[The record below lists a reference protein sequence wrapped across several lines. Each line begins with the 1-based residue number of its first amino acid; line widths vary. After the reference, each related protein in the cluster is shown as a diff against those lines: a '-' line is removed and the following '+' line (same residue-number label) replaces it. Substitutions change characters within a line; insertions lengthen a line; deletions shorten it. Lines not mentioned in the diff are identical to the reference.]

1 MDNSV
6 IKTNISASSDSIKM
20 QERLAIFLA
29 LIAGYI
35 DATGLIQWKTYVSFM
50 SGNTTSLGAAISTG
64 KFGII
69 IASAIVISCF
79 LLGIYAGTCLSL
91 WKKINNQILT
101 FYIVSGILIFYSII
115 AYFYDINNLSSI
127 AIVGFSMGMMN
138 TIITSVGNQ
147 KVNTD
152 FVTGTLNSLARNT
165 AMLTMTDDK
174 IKKKEYTSNAIHL
187 LLLWIGFLSGAF
199 IAPFLLDYFGKW
211 TLMIPA
217 LLLMIC
223 GILISKNN
231 TKTNIMLQKNDVAP
245 DFTLYATPD
254 QKITLSEFKG
264 KNVILAFYPA
274 DWSPVCSDQMALYN
288 ETLKFFKKYDA
299 EIFGISVDSKWCHLA
314 FSQSRNLHF
323 PLLADFEAKGEIAK
337 QYGVYDDKEGEC
349 KRALFV
355 INKEGIIEW
364 SYLSPTAINPG
375 ADGILDAL
383 ETLNTK

>member
-6 IKTNISASSDSIKM
+6 IKTNPSVSSDSIKK

-64 KFGII
+64 KYGII
-69 IASAIVISCF
+69 ITSITVISCF

-91 WKKINNQILT
+91 WKRIKNQILT
-101 FYIVSGILIFYSII
+101 FYIVSVILIFYSII
-115 AYFYDINNLSSI
+115 AYFYDINNLLSI

-211 TLMIPA
+211 TLMISA

-223 GILISKNN
+223 GMLISKNN
-231 TKTNIMLQKNDVAP
+231 FKN
-245 DFTLYATPD
+245 
-254 QKITLSEFKG
+254 
-264 KNVILAFYPA
+264 
-274 DWSPVCSDQMALYN
+274 
-288 ETLKFFKKYDA
+288 
-299 EIFGISVDSKWCHLA
+299 
-314 FSQSRNLHF
+314 
-323 PLLADFEAKGEIAK
+323 
-337 QYGVYDDKEGEC
+337 
-349 KRALFV
+349 
-355 INKEGIIEW
+355 
-364 SYLSPTAINPG
+364 
-375 ADGILDAL
+375 
-383 ETLNTK
+383 

>member
-6 IKTNISASSDSIKM
+6 IKTNPSFSSDLINM

-64 KFGII
+64 KFRII
-69 IASAIVISCF
+69 ITSVIVISCF

-91 WKKINNQILT
+91 WKRIKNQILT

-127 AIVGFSMGMMN
+127 AIIGFSMGMMN

-152 FVTGTLNSLARNT
+152 FVTGTLNSLARKT
-165 AMLTMTDDK
+165 AMLMMTKDK
-174 IKKKEYTSNAIHL
+174 AEKKEYQSNAIHL

-223 GILISKNN
+223 GMLISKNN
-231 TKTNIMLQKNDVAP
+231 FKN
-245 DFTLYATPD
+245 
-254 QKITLSEFKG
+254 
-264 KNVILAFYPA
+264 
-274 DWSPVCSDQMALYN
+274 
-288 ETLKFFKKYDA
+288 
-299 EIFGISVDSKWCHLA
+299 
-314 FSQSRNLHF
+314 
-323 PLLADFEAKGEIAK
+323 
-337 QYGVYDDKEGEC
+337 
-349 KRALFV
+349 
-355 INKEGIIEW
+355 
-364 SYLSPTAINPG
+364 
-375 ADGILDAL
+375 
-383 ETLNTK
+383 

>member
-6 IKTNISASSDSIKM
+6 IKTNPSFSSDLINM

-64 KFGII
+64 KFRII
-69 IASAIVISCF
+69 ITSVIVISCF

-91 WKKINNQILT
+91 WKRIKNQILT

-127 AIVGFSMGMMN
+127 AIIGFSMGMMN

-199 IAPFLLDYFGKW
+199 VAPFLLDYFGKW

-217 LLLMIC
+217 LLIMIC
-223 GILISKNN
+223 GILISKINA
-231 TKTNIMLQKNDVAP
+231 KN
-245 DFTLYATPD
+245 
-254 QKITLSEFKG
+254 
-264 KNVILAFYPA
+264 
-274 DWSPVCSDQMALYN
+274 
-288 ETLKFFKKYDA
+288 
-299 EIFGISVDSKWCHLA
+299 
-314 FSQSRNLHF
+314 
-323 PLLADFEAKGEIAK
+323 
-337 QYGVYDDKEGEC
+337 
-349 KRALFV
+349 
-355 INKEGIIEW
+355 
-364 SYLSPTAINPG
+364 
-375 ADGILDAL
+375 
-383 ETLNTK
+383 

>member
-6 IKTNISASSDSIKM
+6 IKTNPSVLSDLINM

-64 KFGII
+64 KYGII
-69 IASAIVISCF
+69 ITSITVISCF

-91 WKKINNQILT
+91 WKRIKNQILT
-101 FYIVSGILIFYSII
+101 FYIVSVILIFYSII

-127 AIVGFSMGMMN
+127 AIIGFSMGMMN

-152 FVTGTLNSLARNT
+152 FVTGTLNSLAMNT

-174 IKKKEYTSNAIHL
+174 VEKQEYKSNAIHL

-223 GILISKNN
+223 GMLISKNN
-231 TKTNIMLQKNDVAP
+231 FKN
-245 DFTLYATPD
+245 
-254 QKITLSEFKG
+254 
-264 KNVILAFYPA
+264 
-274 DWSPVCSDQMALYN
+274 
-288 ETLKFFKKYDA
+288 
-299 EIFGISVDSKWCHLA
+299 
-314 FSQSRNLHF
+314 
-323 PLLADFEAKGEIAK
+323 
-337 QYGVYDDKEGEC
+337 
-349 KRALFV
+349 
-355 INKEGIIEW
+355 
-364 SYLSPTAINPG
+364 
-375 ADGILDAL
+375 
-383 ETLNTK
+383 

>member
-6 IKTNISASSDSIKM
+6 IKTNPSVSSDSIKK

-64 KFGII
+64 KYGII
-69 IASAIVISCF
+69 ITSITVISCF

-91 WKKINNQILT
+91 WKRIKNQILT
-101 FYIVSGILIFYSII
+101 FYIVSVILIFYSII
-115 AYFYDINNLSSI
+115 AYFYDINNLLSI

-223 GILISKNN
+223 GMLISKNN
-231 TKTNIMLQKNDVAP
+231 FKN
-245 DFTLYATPD
+245 
-254 QKITLSEFKG
+254 
-264 KNVILAFYPA
+264 
-274 DWSPVCSDQMALYN
+274 
-288 ETLKFFKKYDA
+288 
-299 EIFGISVDSKWCHLA
+299 
-314 FSQSRNLHF
+314 
-323 PLLADFEAKGEIAK
+323 
-337 QYGVYDDKEGEC
+337 
-349 KRALFV
+349 
-355 INKEGIIEW
+355 
-364 SYLSPTAINPG
+364 
-375 ADGILDAL
+375 
-383 ETLNTK
+383 